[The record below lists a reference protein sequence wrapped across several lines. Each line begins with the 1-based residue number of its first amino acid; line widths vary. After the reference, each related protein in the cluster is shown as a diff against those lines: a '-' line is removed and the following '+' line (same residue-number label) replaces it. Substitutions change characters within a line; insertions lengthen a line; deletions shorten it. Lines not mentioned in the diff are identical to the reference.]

1 MTSPVT
7 SQWMGA
13 LHNYAATTTVHVP
26 NWHCIV
32 YRGGA
37 ITGCVNRSNAEMRLE
52 VSVNSHCEKSH
63 QAAICAEFN

>member
-7 SQWMGA
+7 AQWMGA
-13 LHNYAATTTVHVP
+13 LHNYATTTTTVHVP

-32 YRGGA
+32 YRRGET
-37 ITGCVNRSNAEMRLE
+37 ITGCVNEMRLE

-63 QAAICAEFN
+63 QAAICAQFN